1 MGFEVVLDIPARSLN
16 ANHLALNAE
25 ISTDQLAQRG
35 MQSTPVP
42 LTNCRVWDAMHS
54 MVVGTPASD
63 DLGLVTGMPGTDVP
77 MLSAGDLKAAGATT
91 RKVAFQLEVPSNYE
105 DGETFEVRLRAA
117 IETTVADTS
126 CTVDLEVFKGN
137 GAGAAGSDLCTTSA
151 SSINS
156 LTPANVDFT
165 VDGSGLDPGDLLTCI
180 VSIACND
187 AATVTA
193 VTPVI
198 YSITRRCDLRG

>member
-25 ISTDQLAQRG
+25 IATDQLAQRG
-35 MQSTPVP
+35 MQSASIP
-42 LTNCRVWDAMHS
+42 LTNCRVWDAMHTP
-54 MVVGTPASD
+54 VVGTPATD
-63 DLGLVTGMPGTDVP
+63 DLGLITGTPGTDFP
-77 MLSAGDLKAAGATT
+77 YLSAGDLKSAGATT
-91 RKVAFQLEVPSNYE
+91 RKVAFQLEVPSNYD
-105 DGETFEVRLRAA
+105 DGETFEVRIRSAV
-117 IETTVADTS
+117 ETTVADTS
-126 CTVDLEVFKGN
+126 CTVDLEVFKGS

-151 SSINS
+151 QAMNS
-156 LTPANVDFT
+156 LTPADLDFT
-165 VDGSGLDPGDLLTCI
+165 IDGSGLDPGDLLTCV

-187 AATVTA
+187 AATGTA